1 MQNVIQPLS
10 DAADL
15 WDAVHVALTTLKE
28 ACGLAP
34 ISNIKQTMRALLSR
48 ILNSLSDADAA
59 GSVQVSLKD
68 SVSNVFYLIFALYN
82 SNKHLDAISP
92 RIWGHRLTAND
103 E

>member
-1 MQNVIQPLS
+1 VQPLS

-15 WDAVHVALTTLKE
+15 WEGVQTSLTVLKE

-48 ILNSLSDADAA
+48 IINSVPDTEASF
-59 GSVQVSLKD
+59 VQVSLKD
-68 SVSNVFYLIFALYN
+68 GV
-82 SNKHLDAISP
+82 
-92 RIWGHRLTAND
+92 T